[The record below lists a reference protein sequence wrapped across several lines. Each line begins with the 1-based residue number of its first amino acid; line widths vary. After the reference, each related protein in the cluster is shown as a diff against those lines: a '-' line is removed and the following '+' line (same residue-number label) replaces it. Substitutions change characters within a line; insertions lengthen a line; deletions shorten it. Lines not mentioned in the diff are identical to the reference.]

1 MIPASVWL
9 LVICGYLLTVSIEI
23 PVLLTGMARKHGV
36 RETIINGLFLT
47 AFTYPVVVMVLPAAF
62 SAMGID
68 NRLLYLAVAESF
80 APIAEVFFF
89 RFLVGTSL
97 TSGID
102 RDAVI
107 IIIANLAS
115 FVLGEAFLSRWLT
128 ETVRILMQ

>member
-62 SAMGID
+62 SVMEIN

-80 APIAEVFFF
+80 APIAEVLFF
-89 RFLVGTSL
+89 RFLIGKPL
-97 TSGID
+97 TSSID
-102 RDAVI
+102 RDAVVI
-107 IIIANLAS
+107 VIANLAS
-115 FVLGEAFLSRWLT
+115 FLLGEAGLSRWLT
-128 ETVRILMQ
+128 ETIAGM